1 MFEIKATIEIPGLP
15 ESINNLA
22 AALSAVP
29 AAEKDVFSPAVVPET
44 LNAPAPAPAPMP
56 EIQPAPAPV
65 APAPA
70 PVAPAAPAPAPVAP
84 VQPAPAAPAAPAVT
98 LDAISRAGA
107 FLVDAGKMPQL
118 MELCKSFGIQAV
130 TQLQEAQYPAFAD
143 ALRALGANI

>member
-29 AAEKDVFSPAVVPET
+29 VAEKDDFSPAVVPET
-44 LNAPAPAPAPMP
+44 LNTPAPAPAPMS

-65 APAPA
+65 APAAPADPA
-70 PVAPAAPAPAPVAP
+70 PVPVAP
-84 VQPAPAAPAAPAVT
+84 VQPAQAPAAPAVT
-98 LDAISRAGA
+98 LDAIGRAGA

-118 MELCKSFGIQAV
+118 MELLKSFGVQAV

>member
-22 AALSAVP
+22 AALAAVP
-29 AAEKDVFSPAVVPET
+29 AAEKDAFSPAVVPET

-65 APAPA
+65 APA
-70 PVAPAAPAPAPVAP
+70 AP
-84 VQPAPAAPAAPAVT
+84 VQPAPAAPAVT

>member
-29 AAEKDVFSPAVVPET
+29 AAEKDAFSPAVVPET
-44 LNAPAPAPAPMP
+44 LNTPAPDPAPMP
-56 EIQPAPAPV
+56 EIQPTPAPVAPV

-70 PVAPAAPAPAPVAP
+70 PVAP
-84 VQPAPAAPAAPAVT
+84 VQPTPAAPAVT

>member
-29 AAEKDVFSPAVVPET
+29 AAEKDAFSPAVVPET
-44 LNAPAPAPAPMP
+44 LNTPAPAPAPMP

-65 APAPA
+65 AP
-70 PVAPAAPAPAPVAP
+70 VEPVAP
-84 VQPAPAAPAAPAVT
+84 VQPAPAAPAVT

-130 TQLQEAQYPAFAD
+130 TQLQEAQYPAFAE